1 MPQGRI
7 SKGGVKSFM
16 AQFTKQ
22 AIMQTFMLLID
33 EKPFDKITVTDIVER
48 CGINRNTFYYHYPD
62 LYALVDDLFRSEA
75 KKIIDAQK
83 DYAAWMGGFLA
94 AVEFT
99 LDNKRAILNIY
110 NSVSRDRLEKYL
122 YDVAKSTITQFVREQ
137 AEGLDA
143 AEEDIETLSMFYSVA
158 LAGLA
163 AKWLQ
168 SGMKNDIVE
177 IFGRLNVLLDG
188 DIRASLAKRKRSP
201 KKP

>member
-1 MPQGRI
+1 
-7 SKGGVKSFM
+7 M